1 MSLNIVF
8 SNTINHNVKRII
20 FPLNTLQNLRNL
32 RTERCLMLNR
42 TCSSASAPNVAET
55 PIENIRNFS
64 IIAHVDHG
72 KSTLAD
78 RLLEM
83 TGAIKTNSGAQIL
96 DKLQVE
102 KERGI
107 TVKAQ
112 TASLKYTY
120 NGVEYL
126 LNLIDTPGHVDFSS
140 EVYRS
145 LAACQGV
152 ILLVDANDGVQAQT
166 VANFYLAFERDLTM
180 IPIINKIDLKNAN
193 PDRVLKQLHSLFEID
208 SDKVLKISAKNGT
221 NCEAVLEAIVERIPP
236 PPVSRAEPFR
246 ALIFDSWYNKYKG
259 AVSLI
264 YVQQGRIS
272 VGENIS
278 SCHTGKVY
286 EVKSLSFLR
295 PEEEDINTL
304 YAGQVGALKC
314 NMKSLT
320 EAHIGDTFRLKDST
334 VKPLPG
340 FKVAKSMVFAGIY
353 PIDQSQFPELRNAL
367 EKLTLNDNAV
377 TVVEES
383 SPALGRGW
391 RLGFLGLLHMEV
403 FVQRLEQ
410 EYGAEPIL
418 SSPGVTYKAKVFGTK
433 SIQKY
438 KGEEFYFSN
447 PIDFPDPVNV
457 TEFYE
462 PIVRGTI
469 ITPAEYLGGI
479 KTLCREKRG
488 VEESIKYIDNERMI
502 LQYMFPLNE
511 IIMDFHGGLKS
522 VTSGYASFD
531 YEDCGYQTSNIVK
544 MIILLNGNPVE
555 ELSTIVHASSAVEK
569 AKALCFKLLNLI
581 PKQQFLISI
590 QAKVGAKILARE
602 NLPALRKDVCAKLY
616 GGDVT
621 RRKKLLSKQ
630 AEGKKKLR
638 MIGNISIPRETY
650 IKILQ
655 R

>member
-1 MSLNIVF
+1 MSVNIMLF
-8 SNTINHNVKRII
+8 NIINHNVKRYACH
-20 FPLNTLQNLRNL
+20 LNTLQNFRNL
-32 RTERCLMLNR
+32 RPARCLILKRN
-42 TCSSASAPNVAET
+42 CSSAAKVNET
-55 PIENIRNFS
+55 PIERIRNFC

-83 TGAIKTNSGAQIL
+83 TGAIQTNSGAQIL

-112 TASLKYTY
+112 TASLKYTHK
-120 NGVEYL
+120 GVEYL

-166 VANFYLAFERDLTM
+166 VANFYLAFEKNLPM

-193 PDRVLKQLHSLFEID
+193 PDRVLKQLNTLFEIE
-208 SDKVLKISAKNGT
+208 SDDVLKISAKNGT
-221 NCEAVLEAIVERIPP
+221 NCEAVLEAIIERIPP
-236 PPVSRAEPFR
+236 PPVLRNEPFR

-259 AVSLI
+259 TVSLI
-264 YVQQGRIS
+264 YVQQGKVS
-272 VGENIS
+272 VGDSIS
-278 SCHTGKVY
+278 SCHTGKTY

-295 PEEEDINTL
+295 PEEEEVKAL

-314 NMKSLT
+314 NMKSLK

-334 VKPLPG
+334 VQPLPG

-353 PIDQSQFPELRNAL
+353 PIDQSQFTELRSAL
-367 EKLTLNDNAV
+367 EKLILNDNAV

-383 SPALGRGW
+383 SPALGQGW

-433 SIQKY
+433 SIEKY

-447 PIDFPDPVNV
+447 PLEFPNPVNV

-479 KTLCREKRG
+479 MTLCSEKRG
-488 VEESIKYIDNERMI
+488 IEESTKYIDNQRMM
-502 LQYMFPLNE
+502 LQYIFPLNE
-511 IIMDFHGGLKS
+511 IIMDFHGSLKS
-522 VTSGYASFD
+522 VSSGYASFD
-531 YEDCGYQTSNIVK
+531 YEDCGYQESNIVK
-544 MIILLNGNPVE
+544 MNVLLNGNPVE
-555 ELSTIVHASSAVEK
+555 ELSSIVHASNAVVK
-569 AKALCFKLLNLI
+569 AKALCLKLLNNI
-581 PKQQFLISI
+581 PKQQYHISI
-590 QAKVGAKILARE
+590 QAAVGAKILSRE
-602 NLPALRKDVCAKLY
+602 NLPCLRKDVTAKLY

-621 RRKKLLSKQ
+621 RKKKLLAQQ
-630 AEGKKKLR
+630 ASGKKKLR